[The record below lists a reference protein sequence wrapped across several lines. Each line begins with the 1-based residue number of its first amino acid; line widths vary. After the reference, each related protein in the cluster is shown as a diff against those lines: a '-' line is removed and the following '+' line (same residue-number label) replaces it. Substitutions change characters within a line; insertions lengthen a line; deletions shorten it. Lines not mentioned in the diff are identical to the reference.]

1 MGEPLAKAE
10 LLIFFV
16 TLVQRIQFGS
26 VRGREPDPEK
36 YNLGLTRVPQQ
47 FDVSV
52 SERLSK

>member
-26 VRGREPDPEK
+26 VRGKEPDPEK

-47 FDVSV
+47 FDVSI